1 MREIG
6 ELFEDNRMVLFH
18 NVMYSGVNKPRLRAV
33 MLRNVEGVRY
43 IYLTAV
49 TKPGD
54 KTGLSTS
61 LTKGK

>member
-1 MREIG
+1 
-6 ELFEDNRMVLFH
+6 
-18 NVMYSGVNKPRLRAV
+18 MYSGVNKPRLRAV

-61 LTKGK
+61 LTKGKWKIVSSFRG